1 MDNKG
6 VKISFMLACLVLGIL
21 IAMQFRA
28 TASYEEEYRSEPRTE
43 ELVTQLATALAERDA
58 LAQEVVR
65 LREKLT
71 TFETNDEAMG
81 QLQSEL
87 ITANMLNG
95 LLPVQGPGIIITVN
109 DNPNALHSGENP
121 NDGLVHDYD
130 LVEVVNELKASG
142 AEAISINDERITPL
156 TEIRCA
162 GPTILVNWYKVVPPF
177 KIRAIGDPEILN
189 SGLGMRGGVL
199 YKLQNSYGLEIQMEM
214 QENIEIMAYSGT
226 LKMEY
231 SSPITTQETAE

>member
-1 MDNKG
+1 MENKG

-28 TASYEEEYRSEPRTE
+28 TDTYENTYSEPRVE
-43 ELVTQLATALAERDA
+43 ELSSQLATAMAERDA
-58 LAQEVVR
+58 LAKEVVL

-71 TFETNDEAMG
+71 NFETNDEAVA

-87 ITANMLNG
+87 VKANMLNG
-95 LLPVQGPGIIITVN
+95 LLPVQGPGILITVN
-109 DNPNALHSGENP
+109 DNPNVLQNGENP

-130 LVEVVNELKASG
+130 LREIVNELKASG
-142 AEAISINDERITPL
+142 AEAISINGERFTPL

-177 KIRAIGDPEILN
+177 EIRVTGDPKILEG
-189 SGLGMRGGVL
+189 GLNMRGGVL
-199 YKLQNSYGLEIQMEM
+199 DRLKNSYGLEIKLEE
-214 QENIEIMAYSGT
+214 QENVEIPAYRGT
-226 LKMEY
+226 LKMNF
-231 SSPITTQETAE
+231 STPITSQEMAE